1 MAIRVLIVDDSATA
15 RAVLSEIL
23 QGEPSIEVVGTASDA
38 YIARDKI
45 VDLRP
50 DVICLDV
57 EMPRMDGI
65 TFLKRLMH
73 YMPIP
78 VIMVSSL
85 TQAGAKTTLEALEA
99 GAVDFVAKPHS
110 NIYDGKDEMRDEL
123 IAKIKVAS
131 KAKVQ
136 QRILRNIQQ
145 ANTTSLAET
154 TNKILAIGASTG
166 GTEALKDVLM
176 GLPRNGPGTVIVQ
189 HMPANFTGAFADR
202 LNSLCAMEVREARN
216 GDSIVPGLVL
226 IAPGDYHMVVRR
238 SGSRYYVEIGSG
250 DKVSGH
256 RPSADVLLHSVAKI
270 AGSNSIGVILT
281 GMGGDGA
288 RGLLAMRNA
297 GARTLGQDEE
307 SCIVYGMPKVAF
319 DLGAVERQ
327 LPLHAIAKGILELI
341 SHLTHRSQNLFY
353 NNGSDI

>member
-15 RAVLSEIL
+15 RAVLSDIL
-23 QGEPSIEVVGTASDA
+23 SGDPMIEVVGTASDA

-45 VDLRP
+45 VELRP

-78 VIMVSSL
+78 VVMVSSL
-85 TQAGAKTTLEALEA
+85 TQAGAKTTLDALES
-99 GAVDFVAKPHS
+99 GAVDFVPKPHS
-110 NIYDGKDEMRDEL
+110 HIYDGKDEMRDEL
-123 IAKIKVAS
+123 IAKIKIAS
-131 KAKVQ
+131 RVKVKQ
-136 QRILRNIQQ
+136 HILRNTTQ

-176 GLPRNGPGTVIVQ
+176 GLPRNAPGTIVVQ
-189 HMPANFTGAFADR
+189 HMPANFTGPFAQR

-216 GDSIVPGLVL
+216 GDSITPGLVL
-226 IAPGDYHMVVRR
+226 IAPGDYHIVVRR
-238 SGSRYYVEIGSG
+238 SGSRYYVEIGNG
-250 DKVSGH
+250 EKVSGH
-256 RPSADVLLHSVAKI
+256 RPSVDVLFNSVAKI
-270 AGSNSIGVILT
+270 AGANAIGVILT

-288 RGLLAMRNA
+288 KGLLAMRNA
-297 GARTLGQDEE
+297 GARTIGQDEE
-307 SCIVYGMPKVAF
+307 SCVVYGMPKVAYE
-319 DLGAVERQ
+319 LGAVENQ
-327 LPLHAIAKGILELI
+327 LPLSKIANVILTL
-341 SHLTHRSQNLFY
+341 L
-353 NNGSDI
+353 

>member
-1 MAIRVLIVDDSATA
+1 MAIKVLIVDDSATA

-23 QGEPSIEVVGTASDA
+23 LTDPMIQVVGTASDA

-45 VDLRP
+45 VELKP

-73 YMPIP
+73 YMPLP

-85 TQAGAKTTLEALEA
+85 TQAGAKTTLDALEA
-99 GAVDFVAKPHS
+99 GAVDFVPKPHS
-110 NIYDGKDEMRDEL
+110 HIYDGKDEMRDEL
-123 IAKIKVAS
+123 IAKIKAAA

-136 QRILRNIQQ
+136 QHVLRNVQQ

-154 TNKILAIGASTG
+154 THKILAIGASTG

-176 GLPRNGPGTVIVQ
+176 GLPRNAPGTVVVQ
-189 HMPANFTGAFADR
+189 HMPANFTGAFAER
-202 LNSLCAMEVREARN
+202 LNTLCAMEVREARN
-216 GDSIVPGLVL
+216 GDSIIPGLVL
-226 IAPGDYHMVVRR
+226 IAPGDFHMVVRR
-238 SGSRYYVEIGSG
+238 SGARYYVEIGSG
-250 DKVSGH
+250 DKISGH
-256 RPSADVLLHSVAKI
+256 RPSADVLLNSVAKI
-270 AGSNSIGVILT
+270 AGANAIGVILT

-297 GARTLGQDEE
+297 GAKTIGQDEA
-307 SCIVYGMPKVAF
+307 SCVVYGMPKVAY

-327 LPLHAIAKGILELI
+327 LPLQRIAHGILEAI
-341 SHLTHRSQNLFY
+341 
-353 NNGSDI
+353 

>member
-1 MAIRVLIVDDSATA
+1 VAIRVLIVDDSATA
-15 RAVLSEIL
+15 RAVLTDIL
-23 QGEPSIEVVGTASDA
+23 SGDPMIEVVGTASDA

-45 VDLRP
+45 VELRP

-85 TQAGAKTTLEALEA
+85 TQAGAKTTLEALES
-99 GAVDFVAKPHS
+99 GAVDFVPKPHS
-110 NIYDGKDEMRDEL
+110 HIYDGKDEMRDEL
-123 IAKIKVAS
+123 IAKIKIAS
-131 KAKVQ
+131 RVKVKQ
-136 QRILRNIQQ
+136 HLLRNTAQ

-176 GLPRNGPGTVIVQ
+176 GLPRNAPGTIVVQ
-189 HMPANFTGAFADR
+189 HMPANFTGPFAER

-216 GDSIVPGLVL
+216 GDSITPGLVL

-238 SGSRYYVEIGSG
+238 SGARYYVEIGSG
-250 DKVSGH
+250 EKVSGH
-256 RPSADVLLHSVAKI
+256 RPSADVLLNSVAKI
-270 AGSNSIGVILT
+270 AGANAIGVILT

-288 RGLLAMRNA
+288 KGLLAMRNA
-297 GARTLGQDEE
+297 GARTIGQDEA
-307 SCIVYGMPKVAF
+307 SCVVYGMPKVAYE
-319 DLGAVERQ
+319 LGAVENQ
-327 LPLHAIAKGILELI
+327 LPLSKIANAILAVL
-341 SHLTHRSQNLFY
+341 
-353 NNGSDI
+353 